1 MPVSILILTHNEE
14 LDLPDC
20 LQSVGWSDDVHVFD
34 SFSSDRTLEIAAN
47 HGAQIKQ
54 RVFDSHAAQMNAA
67 LDTVPF
73 KYPWLLVLNAD
84 ERVTVGLAAEL
95 KLMIDHTGPEMA
107 YRIRRREHLWGRRLK
122 HDPVDPYHV
131 RYFSWDSV
139 RYVGDG
145 RAVALVDGL
154 VGTLE
159 APFDHFPLAKGVA
172 PWLEKHTARST
183 VVESTEPQSYTTK
196 KHALLESIPW
206 RAFWQFSKT
215 LLLKRAIL
223 DGRAG
228 ISHACLMLIH
238 NCIAHV
244 KQQDLQQAEIKSKSY
259 CETRPPQIRIG

>member
-14 LDLPDC
+14 LDLAGC

-34 SFSSDRTLEIAAN
+34 SFSSDRTLEIAAS
-47 HGAQIKQ
+47 HGAHITQ
-54 RVFDSHAAQMNAA
+54 REFDSHAAQMNAA

-84 ERVTVGLAAEL
+84 ERVTTGLAAEL
-95 KLMIDHTGPEMA
+95 KLMMDHTGTEMA
-107 YRIRRREHLWGRRLK
+107 YLIRRREHLWGQRLK
-122 HDPVDPYHV
+122 HEPIDPYHL

-139 RYVGDG
+139 RYVGEG

-172 PWLEKHTARST
+172 PWLEKHNARSAT
-183 VVESTEPQSYTTK
+183 AASAEPDASNTQQ
-196 KHALLESIPW
+196 HALLESIPW
-206 RAFWQFSKT
+206 RAFWKFSKT
-215 LLLKRAIL
+215 LVLKRAFL

-228 ISHACLMLIH
+228 IAHACLMLIH
-238 NCIAHV
+238 DCTAHV
-244 KQQDLQQAEIKSKSY
+244 KQLERQQAELESKPS
-259 CETRPPQIRIG
+259 CETRPPQVRIG